1 MLAQLG
7 CLPGTCTNQRSPYCL
22 FLWVGNKS
30 NTCHIRASSAES
42 PEEAPPFCTS
52 EWDGLTW
59 TSASKC
65 MTCTP
70 SFFSHPEKPHYKES
84 NFSNVRCW
92 VFWKQECLCE
102 WEGPFANDSNQ
113 LQKTKKNIHSTW
125 ASRRELTKSKKLTW
139 REGNG
144 GSLLLD
150 N

>member
-1 MLAQLG
+1 MLAQVG

-113 LQKTKKNIHSTW
+113 LQKTKKKYSQYMSQPKRADKEQETNLEGGKRRK
-125 ASRRELTKSKKLTW
+125 ASL
-139 REGNG
+139 G
-144 GSLLLD
+144 
-150 N
+150 

>member
-30 NTCHIRASSAES
+30 NTCHIRASCAES
-42 PEEAPPFCTS
+42 PEEAPPFCKS
-52 EWDGLTW
+52 ECGWLTW
-59 TSASKC
+59 TSASRC

-113 LQKTKKNIHSTW
+113 LQKYIYIYSQYMSQPKRADKEQETNLEGGK
-125 ASRRELTKSKKLTW
+125 RRKS
-139 REGNG
+139 
-144 GSLLLD
+144 SLG
-150 N
+150 